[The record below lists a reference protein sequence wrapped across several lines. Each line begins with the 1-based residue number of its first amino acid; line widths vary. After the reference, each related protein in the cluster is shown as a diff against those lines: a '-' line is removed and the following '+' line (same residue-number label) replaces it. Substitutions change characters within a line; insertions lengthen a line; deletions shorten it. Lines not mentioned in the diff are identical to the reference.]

1 MYKQASKAKLRIAVI
16 GVGLLSV
23 EQLWSANVNDLI
35 NTEELLQEEVSK
47 LEKTSRRAT
56 QVKSKDTEI
65 LKLKL
70 AIVSDVLDTLVAEQE
85 ARKTAADVKKHNA
98 EIDALIAKKQGEA
111 REGLSIEELEKL
123 RK

>member
-123 RK
+123 RM

>member
-1 MYKQASKAKLRIAVI
+1 MYKQASRVKLRIAVI

-56 QVKSKDTEI
+56 QVKSKDAEI

-70 AIVSDVLDTLVAEQE
+70 TIVSDVLDTLVAEQE
-85 ARKTAADVKKHNA
+85 SRKNAADIKKHNA
-98 EIDALIAKKQGEA
+98 EIDALIAEKQGEA
-111 REGLSIEELEKL
+111 RRGLSIEELEKL

>member
-1 MYKQASKAKLRIAVI
+1 MYKQASRVKLRIAVI

-35 NTEELLQEEVSK
+35 NTEELLQEKVSK

-56 QVKSKDTEI
+56 QVKSKDAEI

-70 AIVSDVLDTLVAEQE
+70 TIVSDVLDTLVAEQE
-85 ARKTAADVKKHNA
+85 ARKIAADVKKHNA